1 MIGRKIS
8 SIGLAVAISMTA
20 ASVANA
26 ADIGEQCFTGE
37 YRSGLVNYPRPDLDA
52 EIEKRY
58 DQAVQT
64 SEAEPV
70 IYSRRHLWTWAN
82 ETKVSCGKAIGFLKS
97 NEINEEQITQC
108 DCFYGIMFYLA
119 N

>member
-1 MIGRKIS
+1 MFGRKIS
-8 SIGLAVAISMTA
+8 MLIAAIAMSLATVSA
-20 ASVANA
+20 VQA
-26 ADIGEQCFTGE
+26 ADIGGQCFTGE
-37 YRSGLVNYPRPDLDA
+37 YRSGLVNYARPDLDA
-52 EIEKRY
+52 EVQKRY
-58 DQAVQT
+58 DQAVAT

-82 ETKVSCGKAIGFLKS
+82 ETKVSCGKAIGYLAS

>member
-1 MIGRKIS
+1 MFGRKIS
-8 SIGLAVAISMTA
+8 LIVASIAMLFATLTA
-20 ASVANA
+20 AQA
-26 ADIGEQCFTGE
+26 ADIGGQCFSGE
-37 YRSGLVNYPRPDLDA
+37 YRSGLVNYPRPDLDT
-52 EIEKRY
+52 EIQRRY
-58 DQAVQT
+58 EQAVDA

-70 IYSRRHLWTWAN
+70 IHSRRHLWTWAN
-82 ETKVSCGKAIGFLKS
+82 ETKVSCGKAIGFLAS

>member
-1 MIGRKIS
+1 MFGRKIS
-8 SIGLAVAISMTA
+8 LLAVAFAMSLATMTA
-20 ASVANA
+20 AQA
-26 ADIGEQCFTGE
+26 ADIGGQCFTGE
-37 YRSGLVNYPRPDLDA
+37 YRSGLVNYARPDLDA
-52 EIEKRY
+52 EIQKRY

-82 ETKVSCGKAIGFLKS
+82 ETKVSCGKAIGYLAS